1 MQVQSTI
8 TGPLSNLLSG
18 FFGGGGAT
26 SYAAPPVPQ
35 FRALGGPVS
44 AGQAYTVGEHGRE
57 TFIPDTNGTIVPNDK
72 MGGGVTVVQN
82 INIST
87 GVQQTVRT
95 EITSLMPQIA
105 NAAKG
110 AVLDARKRGGSYA
123 ASFGG

>member
-1 MQVQSTI
+1 
-8 TGPLSNLLSG
+8 LSG
-18 FFGGGGAT
+18 FFGGTGGAT
-26 SYAAPPVPQ
+26 SYPAPPVPQ
-35 FRALGGPVS
+35 FRALGGSVS